1 MKTQLEYARKGTQTK
16 QMQAVAKAENFDI
29 DTLLLRIANGSIVIM
44 NRKDVSVGIGKGLST
59 KINVNLGT
67 SSLKIE
73 PDEEVKKACI
83 AQMYGADTITDLS
96 MGGDICEI
104 RKMIMENTTLPLT
117 TVPIYQS
124 AAQKGLG
131 NIDYDDIVENLK
143 QQAKEGMSSF
153 VLHCIDKKTL
163 DILKKQ
169 ERVMGVVSKGGSI
182 TSAYMMLNNCENPF
196 ISNFEEILSILKK
209 YDIVL
214 SLGNTM
220 RSGCIHDKRDKAQI
234 AEIKQNARLAKI
246 ANEAGVQAII
256 EGMGG
261 HIRADRIAGYVRF
274 HKKQSDHPLFV
285 AGPLPTD
292 VAVGYDHIAGSVGA
306 SIASG
311 AGADYL
317 CYITP
322 AEHLGLPAP
331 EQVREGLIAFKIA
344 AHIGDSIKYGPD
356 ERDRNLAKKRA
367 MLDWEG
373 QMKYAIDSTRARE
386 LSPKEGPCTMCGD
399 FCAIKIMKEYYPN
412 KKNKTK
418 GN

>member
-1 MKTQLEYARKGTQTK
+1 MKTQIEHAREGTITK
-16 QMQAVAKAENFDI
+16 QMQAVAKAEKFD
-29 DTLLLRIANGSIVIM
+29 TGVLLSRIANGSIVIM
-44 NRKDVSVGIGKGLST
+44 NRKDVSIGIGKGLTT
-59 KINVNLGT
+59 KVNVNIGT
-67 SSLKIE
+67 SSLKID
-73 PDEEVKKACI
+73 PGEEVKKARI

-104 RKMIMENTTLPLT
+104 RKLILENTTLPLT

-131 NIDYDDIVENLK
+131 NIDYDDIVGNIE

-153 VLHCIDKKTL
+153 VLHCIEKKAL
-163 DILKKQ
+163 GILKKHQ
-169 ERVMGVVSKGGSI
+169 RVMGVVSKGGSI

-196 ISNFEEILSILKK
+196 ISNFDEILSILKK

-220 RSGCIHDKRDKAQI
+220 RSGCIHDERDKAQI
-234 AEIKQNARLAKI
+234 AEIKHNVRLAKK

-256 EGMGG
+256 EGLGG
-261 HIRADRIAGYVRF
+261 HIRADRIGGYVKF
-274 HKKQSDHPLFV
+274 HKKQSEHPLFV

-322 AEHLGLPAP
+322 AEHLGLPGP
-331 EQVREGLIAFKIA
+331 EQVREGLIAFKVA

-356 ERDRNLAKKRA
+356 ERDMLLARKRA
-367 MLDWEG
+367 NLDWEG
-373 QMKYAIDSTRARE
+373 QMEYAIDSTRARE

-412 KKNKTK
+412 RKNKTK